1 MLPLTELLR
10 RDDDAVAVI
19 DADTGRVL
27 THAALQSAVAAR
39 AGTWSGLSGRLAFL
53 GVGRGLVSVIDLLAL
68 IRSGATTALLDRSAP
83 PDRLARWV
91 AAYEP
96 EAVLGFDAAPDT
108 PVPADGRPPL
118 PEAVLMATSGSTGSP
133 KFVRL
138 SAAGVVANAEQ
149 IVTATRIGEHD
160 RALAHLPLSSVYGL
174 SVVTSHL
181 VAGACIVLSATSATR
196 PQFAA
201 VLAEH
206 AVTSLP
212 GVPFSLEMYRR
223 TGLLSRDL
231 PALRDLTAAGG
242 RVPDDLLAATI
253 DACHVSGRRFW
264 PMYGQT
270 EACGRISVL
279 PADELPDMA
288 GSVGYPVPGTRV
300 WIADADADGRGTVH
314 VSGPG
319 NMLGYATGRADV
331 GAGSDPVADLDTG
344 DLGRLDAAGRLWI
357 TGRSQRIVGVAEAVL
372 VVGVRHGCDGRIQG
386 RELDRVDGLGPALR
400 AGGQFGLEPDRRVVG
415 RVLED
420 PDRDEDEDDGEG
432 AREGGEQLPADAC
445 ADDPWGRGPLGGGC
459 LRFSGHQ
466 CVPDPVVVASRSAMS
481 LP

>member
-39 AGTWSGLSGRLAFL
+39 ADTWSGLSGRLAFL

-331 GAGSDPVADLDTG
+331 GAVSDPVADLDTG

-357 TGRSQRIVGVAEAVL
+357 TGRSQRIVKLNGLRVALDDVEAQLAVHGIVAALPDGDRITVVIEAGGVPPGLA
-372 VVGVRHGCDGRIQG
+372 
-386 RELDRVDGLGPALR
+386 RELDRAMGFAPR
-400 AGGQFGLEPDRRVVG
+400 
-415 RVLED
+415 
-420 PDRDEDEDDGEG
+420 
-432 AREGGEQLPADAC
+432 
-445 ADDPWGRGPLGGGC
+445 
-459 LRFSGHQ
+459 SIS
-466 CVPDPVVVASRSAMS
+466 VVAVPRAPRTAGAKIDYGRLIADLDATTTGSGTH
-481 LP
+481 

>member
-39 AGTWSGLSGRLAFL
+39 ADTWSGLSGRLAFL

-357 TGRSQRIVGVAEAVL
+357 TGRSQRIVKLNGLRVALDDVEAQLAVHGIVAALPDGDRITVVIEAGGVPPGLA
-372 VVGVRHGCDGRIQG
+372 
-386 RELDRVDGLGPALR
+386 RELDRAMGFAPR
-400 AGGQFGLEPDRRVVG
+400 
-415 RVLED
+415 
-420 PDRDEDEDDGEG
+420 
-432 AREGGEQLPADAC
+432 
-445 ADDPWGRGPLGGGC
+445 
-459 LRFSGHQ
+459 SIS
-466 CVPDPVVVASRSAMS
+466 VVAVPRAPRTAGAKIDYGRLIADLDATTTGSGTH
-481 LP
+481 